1 MSTTVEHQYWAG
13 VAEVIPM
20 PGNHLL
26 EGADGAYVGV
36 VGVANSEKEFI
47 ANAKAAFSAL
57 ELDMLELAE
66 RELIPAVELW
76 VNADDRLREKVSML
90 SAQNPIEF
98 GVFHSF
104 KG

>member
-1 MSTTVEHQYWAG
+1 MSTTVEHHYWAG

-20 PGNHLL
+20 SGNHLL

-36 VGVANSEKEFI
+36 VGVAQSEKEFI
-47 ANAKAAFSAL
+47 ANAKAALSAM
-57 ELDMLELAE
+57 EFDMLELTE
-66 RELIPAVELW
+66 RELIPTVERW
-76 VNADDRLREKVSML
+76 INADDSLREKLSTL